1 MCADGTQTALVRS
14 ISPPPF
20 TAGAFLFKWMLVG
33 QMTDTERLPSKVLRP
48 LQAHLAFYGTGRRAQ
63 TLRTLRPSLACVTLR
78 AEFDGKPLHV
88 LASLMHLRSFPLDDL
103 VIRDGIGGF
112 HDLLFNAIIRWRLLW
127 VDLGCEPTDGEAV
140 LSCFVA
146 PQPPTCARSQC
157 FPVLNVVADQSV
169 KWTLS
174 FSSFLVSVNVIL
186 AVSSQPSGKPPSIPT
201 FLQSCTCVRLRC
213 IRLVAGHFF
222 HHVLGMCCITHM
234 HKHGHLRFIVLLM
247 EAPFCLFI
255 YFFLEL
261 EYIHLDSFDIIF
273 LYFIISLQKQ
283 ALLQCV
289 CVLWKH
295 LWIYSWFLLWRLM
308 VDYCDTCQHIY
319 RYR

>member
-1 MCADGTQTALVRS
+1 MEPRLPWFVPSALLHSLPVHFYLNECWWDR
-14 ISPPPF
+14 
-20 TAGAFLFKWMLVG
+20 WLV
-33 QMTDTERLPSKVLRP
+33 DTERLPSKVLRP

-255 YFFLEL
+255 FFFFRIRIYTSGQLW
-261 EYIHLDSFDIIF
+261 YHLFIF
-273 LYFIISLQKQ
+273 HYQLAKTGF
-283 ALLQCV
+283 AAVCV
-289 CVLWKH
+289 CVMKTFMN
-295 LWIYSWFLLWRLM
+295 I
-308 VDYCDTCQHIY
+308 
-319 RYR
+319 

>member
-1 MCADGTQTALVRS
+1 MEPRLPWFVPSALLHSLPVHFYLNECWWDR
-14 ISPPPF
+14 
-20 TAGAFLFKWMLVG
+20 WLV
-33 QMTDTERLPSKVLRP
+33 DTERLPSKVLRP

-103 VIRDGIGGF
+103 VIRDGIWGF

-186 AVSSQPSGKPPSIPT
+186 AAFRKTSVHPHIPAELHMREAQMHPLGCWSFFPSRPGNVLHNTHAQTRSLKVHCTFNGSS
-201 FLQSCTCVRLRC
+201 F
-213 IRLVAGHFF
+213 
-222 HHVLGMCCITHM
+222 
-234 HKHGHLRFIVLLM
+234 
-247 EAPFCLFI
+247 LFI
-255 YFFLEL
+255 LF
-261 EYIHLDSFDIIF
+261 
-273 LYFIISLQKQ
+273 YFI
-283 ALLQCV
+283 
-289 CVLWKH
+289 
-295 LWIYSWFLLWRLM
+295 
-308 VDYCDTCQHIY
+308 
-319 RYR
+319 